1 MRNLNPR
8 RIPYQPDKTE
18 ADRLGPI
25 VYNNRKVRN
34 EFKKLLDKLN
44 SLLGKE
50 NDFSKQTIK
59 NIFCL
64 KNPESKKYIID
75 NLIKEYPEK
84 GTKIIEII
92 DQFELFIT
100 GEHPVIKD
108 LLDKQEK
115 GKWPCITKTN
125 IFFDLKNFVIENKY
139 TSNFSFNHEG
149 VIVDLDVAGNV
160 INMDDN

>member
-1 MRNLNPR
+1 MKFPHKLRGYEPIL
-8 RIPYQPDKTE
+8 TE
-18 ADRLGPI
+18 AERLGPI
-25 VYNNRKVRN
+25 VYNSRKVRN
-34 EFKKLLDKLN
+34 EFKKLLDQFN

-64 KNPESKKYIID
+64 ENPGAKEYIID

-84 GTKIIEII
+84 EKKIIEII
-92 DQFELFIT
+92 NKFELFIK

-115 GKWPCITKTN
+115 DKWPYIKKDD
-125 IFFDLKNFVIENKY
+125 IFYDLKNFVIENKY
-139 TSNFSFNHEG
+139 TNNFGFDAIG
-149 VIVDLDVAGNV
+149 YLIDLDVAGNV
-160 INMDDN
+160 INIDDN

>member
-1 MRNLNPR
+1 MKHLHAR
-8 RIPYQPDKTE
+8 RIPYKADKTE
-18 ADRLGPI
+18 ADYLGPI

-34 EFKKLLDKLN
+34 EFKKLLDKLD

-64 KNPESKKYIID
+64 ENPGAKKYIID

-84 GTKIIEII
+84 GKKIIEII
-92 DQFELFIT
+92 NQFELFIK

-115 GKWPCITKTN
+115 DKWPYIKKDD
-125 IFFDLKNFVIENKY
+125 IFYDLKNFVIENKY
-139 TSNFSFNHEG
+139 TNNFGFDATGHL
-149 VIVDLDVAGNV
+149 IDLDVAGNV